1 MSNGK
6 TPDYGTRENYTL
18 TADSVMK
25 YTQKIDIIDFLWANG
40 LNSRF
45 THVLGRHEQATWGL
59 KTDPIMDQ

>member
-6 TPDYGTRENYTL
+6 TPDYGTQENYTL

-45 THVLGRHEQATWGL
+45 PHVLGRHEQAT
-59 KTDPIMDQ
+59 